1 MYHYLTNLASF
12 RTLASLKILKI
23 AKTSSIPPSSC
34 FTTSSHYWL
43 PSSLRFKENL
53 PKLALA
59 SGAVVVMML
68 EGVVDSPSSS
78 METLQSKYLKF
89 RRPKCNDELFHLNPN
104 PQKCSYVK
112 FRKGKEM
119 NLPHETFVICKPNKL
134 APTWRCCRRQE
145 RRGQRRMELWKSE
158 EEKVFER

>member
-1 MYHYLTNLASF
+1 MWSLVSISHVSLFDQPCKLQNPRQLEDPEDCQDVLDSSF
-12 RTLASLKILKI
+12 LL
-23 AKTSSIPPSSC
+23 
-34 FTTSSHYWL
+34 FTTSSHYRL

-78 METLQSKYLKF
+78 METLQSKYLKS

-119 NLPHETFVICKPNKL
+119 NLPHETFLICNPNKL
-134 APTWRCCRRQE
+134 APT
-145 RRGQRRMELWKSE
+145 
-158 EEKVFER
+158 